1 MNKIILKKS
10 ISKKTNSQYVCL
22 YFDLGYCLK
31 PITFDN
37 ALIVELMGIS
47 FSQFSELLSKMPSDT
62 SVEVGK
68 FDFNK

>member
-1 MNKIILKKS
+1 MKKIILKKS
-10 ISKKTNSQYVCL
+10 ISKKSNSQYTCL

-37 ALIVELMGIS
+37 ALIVELMGVS
-47 FSQFSELLSKMPSDT
+47 FSQFSELISNMPTDT
-62 SVEVGK
+62 PIEVGT